1 MKFEFYGAAGC
12 VTGSCHILKVNGKTI
27 LLDCGLYQG
36 KDEKERGNDIFA
48 FNPKDIDYV
57 ILSHAHIDHSGRIP
71 LLYKQGFKGEII
83 CTEGTMDLCSVMLP
97 DSGHIQ
103 EMDVEWKNRKRL
115 RQGLGPIEP
124 LYTAKIAEIAMYL
137 FRGYPYNQIIN
148 LFDGFRIRFRD
159 AGHLLGSAIVELFIK
174 EEGKEEVKIVYT
186 GDLGNKNIP
195 IIKDPATVD
204 YADYLIMESTYG
216 DRLHKNVNEQLEQL
230 VFIIQ
235 DTFRKG
241 GNVVIPSFA
250 VGRTQ
255 ELLYALNKHIEN
267 EKLKDI
273 TVYVDSPLAM
283 ESTKIF
289 QKYLNY
295 YDDEAKQYVS
305 KGINPLGF
313 KGLVFTRSPEESA
326 NINKIESGAI
336 IISSSGM
343 CDAGRIKHHL
353 KHNLWRK
360 ECAIVFSGYQ
370 AEGTLGRII
379 LDGAKKVKI
388 LGEEIAVNAGIFNLQ
403 ALSGH
408 ADRQGLVDWLEALQ
422 VKPKEILIVH
432 GDDEAQKSF
441 KDLIKARGYNCRIM
455 KLGDKYFI
463 NEENQNK
470 ENRTKIK
477 ERIIRLLDSVDDIEK
492 MSKEEIIEMLK
503 ERI

>member
-295 YDDEAKQYVS
+295 YDDEASQYVS
-305 KGINPLGF
+305 KGINPLAF

-360 ECAIVFSGYQ
+360 ECSIVFSGYQ
-370 AEGTLGRII
+370 AEGTLGRTI

-455 KLGDKYFI
+455 KLGDKYLI